1 MWFHLCFVGYIREY
15 VYGGGRVYIDDTDHF
30 WVYIMSVDVMNVIIL
45 TGKYALTWENQ
56 GKLGKLEFC
65 ILDVFC
71 ILAFVFF

>member
-15 VYGGGRVYIDDTDHF
+15 VYGGGRVYIDDTDHL

-56 GKLGKLEFC
+56 G
-65 ILDVFC
+65 I
-71 ILAFVFF
+71 

>member
-15 VYGGGRVYIDDTDHF
+15 VYGGGRVYIEDTDHF

-56 GKLGKLEFC
+56 G
-65 ILDVFC
+65 I
-71 ILAFVFF
+71 